1 MVAGTG
7 FIAACAIGAYIYL
20 TNKRACDAKLQSW
33 IEQLSET
40 QADSDDEVSTKLVP
54 PERSDLSDNE
64 AKLERTARVA
74 HDDRGSKLQTE
85 NIKMKEKATP
95 VLKEKKGTQ
104 LSEGSKHKEIHLEK
118 QLVEDIIRKLRAAED
133 AASSPR
139 KQKGPATNAVQ
150 PQPAIV
156 YQYPYAPNGPLMYPN
171 APVFYQ
177 QPNVPPGV
185 MIQPSSPVVW
195 PGVQMA
201 PTSSS
206 RLSSVSVT
214 KRNKQLIAGKH
225 LKHEKEHTEEGA
237 IPNYTTTTMPKPNSI
252 PTTPTT
258 PTTPTVPV

>member
-20 TNKRACDAKLQSW
+20 TN
-33 IEQLSET
+33 
-40 QADSDDEVSTKLVP
+40 
-54 PERSDLSDNE
+54 
-64 AKLERTARVA
+64 
-74 HDDRGSKLQTE
+74 
-85 NIKMKEKATP
+85 
-95 VLKEKKGTQ
+95 KEKKGTQ

-139 KQKGPATNAVQ
+139 VNFAKLSKQKGPATNAVQ

-206 RLSSVSVT
+206 RWPNFAFGNLWFKKTLDLLNDVPKRLELCYDHAIHLSFCTSEFLNGWSGGDGT
-214 KRNKQLIAGKH
+214 QKR
-225 LKHEKEHTEEGA
+225 
-237 IPNYTTTTMPKPNSI
+237 
-252 PTTPTT
+252 
-258 PTTPTVPV
+258 